1 MNNHKFAFIIC
12 CNRPLLLEECLYY
25 INHLVIPEGYSIDVL
40 TIQDAVSMTSAYN
53 EAMTASDAKYKIYI
67 HQDVYLLNRN
77 FLMDLLAIFQSDPL
91 IGLIGM
97 VGYDSI
103 SSDGIMW
110 HAPRCGN
117 LYYANPPIP
126 YPALESYSYSLEQD
140 SYHSVAL
147 IDGLLMAT
155 AYDLP
160 WDSVLLTGWDF
171 YDAFQSIHFLQ
182 KGYRIAV
189 PSQRH
194 PWCLH
199 DSGPFNNM
207 VHYNQYLQIFR
218 QHYNCLLG
226 KNLQQIHEILSK
238 TELSDS

>member
-12 CNRPLLLEECLYY
+12 SNRPLLLEECLYY

-67 HQDVYLLNRN
+67 HQDIYLLNRN

>member
-12 CNRPLLLEECLYY
+12 SNRPLLLEECLYY

-40 TIQDAVSMTSAYN
+40 TIQDAVSMASAYN
-53 EAMTASDAKYKIYI
+53 EAMAASDAKYKIYM

-77 FLMDLLAIFQSDPL
+77 FLMDLLSIFQSDPQ

-189 PSQRH
+189 PNQRH

>member
-12 CNRPLLLEECLYY
+12 SNRPLLLEECLYY

-40 TIQDAVSMTSAYN
+40 TIQDAVSMASAYN
-53 EAMTASDAKYKIYI
+53 EAMAASDAKYKIYM

-77 FLMDLLAIFQSDPL
+77 FLMDLLAIFQSDPQ

>member
-12 CNRPLLLEECLYY
+12 SNRPLLLEECLYY

-53 EAMTASDAKYKIYI
+53 EAMTASDAKSKIYI

>member
-1 MNNHKFAFIIC
+1 MNNHKFTFIIC
-12 CNRPLLLEECLYY
+12 SNRPLLLEECLYY

-40 TIQDAVSMTSAYN
+40 TIQDAVSMASAYN
-53 EAMTASDAKYKIYI
+53 EAMAASDAKYKIYM

-77 FLMDLLAIFQSDPL
+77 FLMDLLAIFQSDPQ

-182 KGYRIAV
+182 KGYRISV

>member
-12 CNRPLLLEECLYY
+12 SNRPLLLEECLYY

-182 KGYRIAV
+182 
-189 PSQRH
+189 
-194 PWCLH
+194 
-199 DSGPFNNM
+199 
-207 VHYNQYLQIFR
+207 
-218 QHYNCLLG
+218 
-226 KNLQQIHEILSK
+226 
-238 TELSDS
+238 

>member
-12 CNRPLLLEECLYY
+12 SNRPLLLEECLYY

-77 FLMDLLAIFQSDPL
+77 FLMDLLAIFQSAPL

>member
-12 CNRPLLLEECLYY
+12 SNRPLLMEECLYY

-40 TIQDAVSMTSAYN
+40 TIQDAVSMASAYN
-53 EAMTASDAKYKIYI
+53 EAMAASDAKYKIYM

-77 FLMDLLAIFQSDPL
+77 FLMDLLAIFQSDPQ

-126 YPALESYSYSLEQD
+126 YPALEGYSYSLEQD

-238 TELSDS
+238 TELSNS

>member
-12 CNRPLLLEECLYY
+12 SNRPLLLEECLYY

-77 FLMDLLAIFQSDPL
+77 FLMDLLAIFQSDPQ

>member
-12 CNRPLLLEECLYY
+12 SNRPLLLEECLYY

-40 TIQDAVSMTSAYN
+40 TIQDAVSMASAYN
-53 EAMTASDAKYKIYI
+53 EAMAASDAKYKIYM

-77 FLMDLLAIFQSDPL
+77 FLMDLLAIFQSDPQ

-117 LYYANPPIP
+117 LYYTNPPIP

>member
-12 CNRPLLLEECLYY
+12 SNRPLLLEECLYY

-40 TIQDAVSMTSAYN
+40 TIQDAVSMASAYN
-53 EAMTASDAKYKIYI
+53 EAMAASDAKYKIYM

-77 FLMDLLAIFQSDPL
+77 FLMDLLAIFQSDPQ

-182 KGYRIAV
+182 KGYRIAG

>member
-12 CNRPLLLEECLYY
+12 SNRPLLLEECLYY

-207 VHYNQYLQIFR
+207 VHYNQYPQIFR

>member
-12 CNRPLLLEECLYY
+12 SNRPLLMEECLYY

-40 TIQDAVSMTSAYN
+40 TIQDAVSMASAYN
-53 EAMTASDAKYKIYI
+53 EAMAASDAKYKIYM

-77 FLMDLLAIFQSDPL
+77 FLMDLLAIFQSDPQ

>member
-12 CNRPLLLEECLYY
+12 SNRPLLLEECLYY

-117 LYYANPPIP
+117 LYYANPPH
-126 YPALESYSYSLEQD
+126 SLSGTRELFLLSGTGQL
-140 SYHSVAL
+140 SFCG
-147 IDGLLMAT
+147 IDR
-155 AYDLP
+155 
-160 WDSVLLTGWDF
+160 W
-171 YDAFQSIHFLQ
+171 
-182 KGYRIAV
+182 IADGN
-189 PSQRH
+189 R
-194 PWCLH
+194 L
-199 DSGPFNNM
+199 
-207 VHYNQYLQIFR
+207 
-218 QHYNCLLG
+218 
-226 KNLQQIHEILSK
+226 
-238 TELSDS
+238 

>member
-12 CNRPLLLEECLYY
+12 SNRPLLLEECLYY

-40 TIQDAVSMTSAYN
+40 TIQDAVSMASAYN
-53 EAMTASDAKYKIYI
+53 EAMAASDAKYKIYM

-77 FLMDLLAIFQSDPL
+77 FLTDLLAIFQSDPQ

>member
-12 CNRPLLLEECLYY
+12 SNRPLLLEECLYY

-40 TIQDAVSMTSAYN
+40 TIQDAVSMASAYN
-53 EAMTASDAKYKIYI
+53 EAMAASDAKYKIYM
-67 HQDVYLLNRN
+67 HQDVCLLNRN
-77 FLMDLLAIFQSDPL
+77 FLMDLLAIFQSDPQ

-238 TELSDS
+238 TELSNS

>member
-12 CNRPLLLEECLYY
+12 SNRPLLLEECLYY

-97 VGYDSI
+97 VGSDSI

>member
-12 CNRPLLLEECLYY
+12 SNRPLLLEECLYY

>member
-12 CNRPLLLEECLYY
+12 SNRPLLLEECLYY

-126 YPALESYSYSLEQD
+126 YPALESYSFSLEQD

>member
-12 CNRPLLLEECLYY
+12 SNRPLLLEECLYY

-103 SSDGIMW
+103 SSAGIMW

>member
-12 CNRPLLLEECLYY
+12 SNRPLLLEECLYY

-40 TIQDAVSMTSAYN
+40 TIQDAVSMASAYN
-53 EAMTASDAKYKIYI
+53 EAMAASDAKYKIYM

-77 FLMDLLAIFQSDPL
+77 FLMDLLAIFQSDPQ

-110 HAPRCGN
+110 HVPRCGN

>member
-12 CNRPLLLEECLYY
+12 SNRPLLLEECLYY

-40 TIQDAVSMTSAYN
+40 TIQDAVSMASAYN
-53 EAMTASDAKYKIYI
+53 EAMAASDAKYKIYM

-77 FLMDLLAIFQSDPL
+77 FLMDLLAIFQSDPQ

-238 TELSDS
+238 TELSNS

>member
-12 CNRPLLLEECLYY
+12 SNRPLLLEECLYY

-40 TIQDAVSMTSAYN
+40 TIHDAVSMASAYN
-53 EAMTASDAKYKIYI
+53 EAMAASDAKYKIYM

-77 FLMDLLAIFQSDPL
+77 FLMDLLAIFQSDPQ

-189 PSQRH
+189 PSQSH

>member
-12 CNRPLLLEECLYY
+12 SNRPLLLEECLYY

-117 LYYANPPIP
+117 LYYANPAIP

>member
-12 CNRPLLLEECLYY
+12 SNRPLLLEECLYY

-226 KNLQQIHEILSK
+226 KNLQQIHETLSK
-238 TELSDS
+238 TDLSYS

>member
-12 CNRPLLLEECLYY
+12 SNRPLLLEECLYY

-53 EAMTASDAKYKIYI
+53 EAMTASDAKYKIYM

-77 FLMDLLAIFQSDPL
+77 FLMDLLAIFQSDPQ

>member
-12 CNRPLLLEECLYY
+12 SNRPLLLEECLYY
-25 INHLVIPEGYSIDVL
+25 INHLVIPESYSIDVL
-40 TIQDAVSMTSAYN
+40 TIQDAVSMASAYN
-53 EAMTASDAKYKIYI
+53 EVMAASDAKYKIYM

-77 FLMDLLAIFQSDPL
+77 FLMDLLAIFQSDPQ

>member
-12 CNRPLLLEECLYY
+12 SNRPLLMEECLYY

-171 YDAFQSIHFLQ
+171 YDVFQSIHFLQ